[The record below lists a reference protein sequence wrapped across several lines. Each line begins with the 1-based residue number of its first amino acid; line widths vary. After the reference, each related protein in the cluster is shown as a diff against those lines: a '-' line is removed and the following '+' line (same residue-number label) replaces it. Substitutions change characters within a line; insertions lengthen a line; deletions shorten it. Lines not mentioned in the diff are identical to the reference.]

1 MQAIEQHDNYFV
13 QKRDRCGRLG
23 LSCLQKVT
31 AALMMISYGVPAD
44 FMDQYIRIGESTAL
58 ESLKRFVI
66 AVVEVFGGEYLRS
79 PNEHD
84 TARLLAIG
92 ERRGFPGMLGSI
104 DCMHWQWKNC
114 PVAWHGQYTGHK
126 REPTIILEAVAS
138 KDLWIWHAFFGLPGS
153 LNDINVLH
161 RSHLF
166 SKLAEG
172 EAP

>member
-1 MQAIEQHDNYFV
+1 MARPLFLRIMQAIEQHDNYFV

-66 AVVEVFGGEYLRS
+66 AVVEVFGGEYLIS

-92 ERRGFPGMLGSI
+92 ERRGFPGMLVSI

-126 REPTIILEAVAS
+126 REPTVTEPPNLYKI
-138 KDLWIWHAFFGLPGS
+138 KYGCP
-153 LNDINVLH
+153 
-161 RSHLF
+161 R
-166 SKLAEG
+166 
-172 EAP
+172 